1 MPPKRYSAKRSS
13 QAVPSQSQAAPKAT
27 QAPRASQASGS
38 LTQRRRRAI
47 EEEDE
52 EEEEPEQEGG
62 ENGEGEGEDGGEA
75 ELERRVALLVRLA
88 LSVEHARGSLR
99 RDQINKIVFP
109 NGGRTF
115 NTVLRGANHNLRKV
129 FGLEL
134 VELMTR
140 AERDKVGAGEGDDDD
155 DEERTGTGRKKNKA
169 GASSKTYIIRSAL
182 DPALVTLANKPDADL
197 SAAGDL
203 DLESLNSKNKTV
215 NPDEEETVAAA
226 SRAGTSILGWEVGG
240 EGEGDWYNVMCIL
253 LGLILVNGRSV
264 ADNTLRGL
272 IKPLGLTPNAEMFL
286 PISNH
291 RRRMKFPEFLTHL
304 TKLGYL
310 ERARAATAMAGTQQ
324 PKKRGRQSQVAAD
337 DEEDGATIE
346 WKWGSRA
353 HAEMGERA
361 VAEFMVDFMVE
372 RAIKDA
378 ARQLRRNGPTQSGDE
393 EDEGED
399 EDEDEGNVG
408 RGERNE
414 RAKDK
419 AALDARAEKMREAMM
434 RDVERSAGGHLSD
447 AGRGVPAG

>member
-13 QAVPSQSQAAPKAT
+13 QAAPSQSQAPRPSQVPRTT
-27 QAPRASQASGS
+27 QAPRAPQASGS
-38 LTQRRRRAI
+38 LTQRRRRVI

-52 EEEEPEQEGG
+52 DDEPEQEGG
-62 ENGEGEGEDGGEA
+62 ENGEGDEGGEA
-75 ELERRVALLVRLA
+75 ELERRIALLVRLA
-88 LSVEHARGSLR
+88 LSVEHAKGSLR

-115 NTVLRGANHNLRKV
+115 NAVLRGANHNLRKV
-129 FGLEL
+129 FGLEM

-140 AERDKVGAGEGDDDD
+140 AERDKVGAGEGEDEDD
-155 DEERTGTGRKKNKA
+155 DERTATGRKKNK
-169 GASSKTYIIRSAL
+169 GANRLYFIAFAVLTACISSR
-182 DPALVTLANKPDADL
+182 NADL

-203 DLESLNSKNKTV
+203 DLERLNSKNKTV

-226 SRAGTSILGWEVGG
+226 SRAGTSILGWDVGG
-240 EGEGDWYNVMCIL
+240 EGEGDWYSVMSIL

-264 ADNTLRGL
+264 ADNTLRAL
-272 IKPLGLTPNAEMFL
+272 IKPLGLTPNAEMFV

-291 RRRMKFPEFLTHL
+291 RRRMKFPEFLAHL

-310 ERARAATAMAGTQQ
+310 ERARATLAMAGTQQ
-324 PKKRGRQSQVAAD
+324 PKKRGRQSQAAAVD
-337 DEEDGATIE
+337 DDDDGSAIE

-353 HAEMGERA
+353 HAEMGEKA

-378 ARQLRRNGPTQSGDE
+378 ARQLRRNGQTQGGDEDE
-393 EDEGED
+393 EDEEA
-399 EDEDEGNVG
+399 NVG
-408 RGERNE
+408 RTERNE

-419 AALDARAEKMREAMM
+419 AALEARAEKMREAMM

-447 AGRGVPAG
+447 AGKGVPTS

>member
-13 QAVPSQSQAAPKAT
+13 QVAPSQSQSQAPRAS
-27 QAPRASQASGS
+27 QAAPRASQASGS
-38 LTQRRRRAI
+38 LTQRRRRVV
-47 EEEDE
+47 E
-52 EEEEPEQEGG
+52 EEEEEEEEAEQEGG
-62 ENGEGEGEDGGEA
+62 DDGEDGGTA

-88 LSVEHARGSLR
+88 LSVEHTR
-99 RDQINKIVFP
+99 VFP
-109 NGGRTF
+109 NGGRSF
-115 NTVLRGANHNLRKV
+115 NTVLLGANHSLRKV

-140 AERDKVGAGEGDDDD
+140 AERDKVGAGGTN
-155 DEERTGTGRKKNKA
+155 DEEDEGRTGRKKNKA
-169 GASSKTYIIRSAL
+169 GASSKTYILRSAL
-182 DPALVTLANKPDADL
+182 DPALVTLATKPDPDL
-197 SAAGDL
+197 GAAGDL
-203 DLESLNSKNKTV
+203 DLERLNSKNKIV

-226 SRAGTSILGWEVGG
+226 SRAGSSILGWDVGG
-240 EGEGDWYNVMCIL
+240 EGEGDWYNVMCII

-310 ERARAATAMAGTQQ
+310 ERVRAATAIGATQQ
-324 PKKRGRQSQVAAD
+324 VKKRGRQSQATAGD
-337 DEEDGATIE
+337 DEEDGATTE

-353 HAEMGERA
+353 HAELGERA
-361 VAEFMVDFMVE
+361 VAEFMVEFMVE

-378 ARQLRRNGPTQSGDE
+378 ARQLRRNAQTQGGDE
-393 EDEGED
+393 EDED
-399 EDEDEGNVG
+399 EENVE
-408 RGERNE
+408 RAERNE
-414 RAKDK
+414 REKDK
-419 AALDARAEKMREAMM
+419 AALEARAEKMREAMM

-447 AGRGVPAG
+447 AGKGVGAG

>member
-13 QAVPSQSQAAPKAT
+13 QAAPSQSQAPRPSQVPRTT
-27 QAPRASQASGS
+27 QAPRAPQASGS
-38 LTQRRRRAI
+38 LTQRRRRVI

-52 EEEEPEQEGG
+52 DDEPEQEGG
-62 ENGEGEGEDGGEA
+62 ENGEGDEGGEA
-75 ELERRVALLVRLA
+75 ELERRIALLVRLA
-88 LSVEHARGSLR
+88 LSVEHAKGSLR

-115 NTVLRGANHNLRKV
+115 NAVLRGANHNLRKV
-129 FGLEL
+129 FGLEM

-140 AERDKVGAGEGDDDD
+140 AERDKVGAGEGEDEDD
-155 DEERTGTGRKKNKA
+155 DERTTTGRKKNKV

-203 DLESLNSKNKTV
+203 DLERLNSKNKTV

-226 SRAGTSILGWEVGG
+226 SRAGTSILGWDVGG
-240 EGEGDWYNVMCIL
+240 EGEGDWYSVMSIL

-264 ADNTLRGL
+264 ADNTLRAL
-272 IKPLGLTPNAEMFL
+272 IKPLGLTPNAEMFV

-291 RRRMKFPEFLTHL
+291 RRRMKFPEFLAHL

-310 ERARAATAMAGTQQ
+310 ERARATLAMAGTQQ
-324 PKKRGRQSQVAAD
+324 PKKRGRQSQAAAVD
-337 DEEDGATIE
+337 DDDDGSAIE

-353 HAEMGERA
+353 HAEMGEKA

-378 ARQLRRNGPTQSGDE
+378 ARQLRRNGQTQGGDEDE
-393 EDEGED
+393 EDEEA
-399 EDEDEGNVG
+399 NVG
-408 RGERNE
+408 RTERNE

-419 AALDARAEKMREAMM
+419 AALEARAEKMREAMM

-447 AGRGVPAG
+447 AGKGVPTS

>member
-13 QAVPSQSQAAPKAT
+13 QIAPSQSQSQAPRAT

-38 LTQRRRRAI
+38 LTQRRRRVV

-52 EEEEPEQEGG
+52 DDEEPEQEGG
-62 ENGEGEGEDGGEA
+62 DGEDGDGGEG

-88 LSVEHARGSLR
+88 LSVEHTRGSLR
-99 RDQINKIVFP
+99 REQINKVVFP
-109 NGGRTF
+109 NGGRAF
-115 NTVLRGANHNLRKV
+115 NTVLLGANHSLRKV

-140 AERDKVGAGEGDDDD
+140 AERDKVGAGGGNDE
-155 DEERTGTGRKKNKA
+155 DEEGRTGRKKNKA
-169 GASSKTYIIRSAL
+169 GASSKTYILRSAL
-182 DPALVTLANKPDADL
+182 DQNLVALANKVDPDF
-197 SAAGDL
+197 SAVGDL
-203 DLESLNSKNKTV
+203 DLERLNSKNKTV
-215 NPDEEETVAAA
+215 NPDEEETIAAA
-226 SRAGTSILGWEVGG
+226 SRAGTSILGWDVGG
-240 EGEGDWYNVMCIL
+240 EGEGDWYNVMSII

-310 ERARAATAMAGTQQ
+310 ERVRAATGIAATQQ
-324 PKKRGRQSQVAAD
+324 AKKRGRQSQVTAGD
-337 DEEDGATIE
+337 DEEDGATTE

-353 HAEMGERA
+353 HAELGEKA
-361 VAEFMVDFMVE
+361 VAEFMVEFMVE

-378 ARQLRRNGPTQSGDE
+378 ARQLRRNAQTQGGDE
-393 EDEGED
+393 EED
-399 EDEDEGNVG
+399 EDEENVG
-408 RGERNE
+408 RAERNE
-414 RAKDK
+414 REKDK
-419 AALDARAEKMREAMM
+419 AALEARAEKMRETMM

-447 AGRGVPAG
+447 AGKGVAAG

>member
-1 MPPKRYSAKRSS
+1 MPPKRYTAKRSS
-13 QAVPSQSQAAPKAT
+13 QAAPSQSQAPRPS
-27 QAPRASQASGS
+27 QALRASQASGS

-52 EEEEPEQEGG
+52 DEDAEPEGG
-62 ENGEGEGEDGGEA
+62 ENGEGEDEGEA
-75 ELERRVALLVRLA
+75 ELERRIALLVRLA

-115 NTVLRGANHNLRKV
+115 NIVLRGANRSLRKV

-140 AERDKVGAGEGDDDD
+140 AERDKVGAGEAEDDDD
-155 DEERTGTGRKKNKA
+155 DERTGTGRKKNKA
-169 GASSKTYIIRSAL
+169 GASSKTYILRSAL
-182 DPALVTLANKPDADL
+182 DPALVALANKPDADL

-203 DLESLNSKNKTV
+203 DLERLNSKNKTV

-240 EGEGDWYNVMCIL
+240 EGEGDWYSVMCIL

-264 ADNTLRGL
+264 ADNTLRAL
-272 IKPLGLTPNAEMFL
+272 IKPLGLTPNAEMFV

-291 RRRMKFPEFLTHL
+291 HRRMKFPEFLTHL

-310 ERARAATAMAGTQQ
+310 ERARAATALAGTQQ

-337 DEEDGATIE
+337 DDDDGATIE

-353 HAEMGERA
+353 HAEMGEKA
-361 VAEFMVDFMVE
+361 VAEFMVEFMVE

-378 ARQLRRNGPTQSGDE
+378 ARQLRRNGPTQGGDE
-393 EDEGED
+393 EDDDD
-399 EDEDEGNVG
+399 EANVG
-408 RGERNE
+408 RAERNE
-414 RAKDK
+414 REKDK
-419 AALDARAEKMREAMM
+419 AALEARAEKMREAMM

-447 AGRGVPAG
+447 AGKGVPTN